1 MSTKKCVVLFS
12 GRGTNLKNLLHH
24 QSELSGKM
32 KYVAA
37 FTNNPNAYG
46 INICNDYNLKVVIS
60 NKDNLESNLTEFLL
74 EFRPD
79 IIILAGYMKIVPD
92 KIVSEYASKIINLH
106 PSLLPKYPGLNTYE
120 KVLKN
125 KDRYHG
131 ATVHFV
137 TKSLDDGPI
146 ILQGKFQ
153 VNKNM
158 NLSDLERLTHKVEYK
173 IFPIVVKWIAED
185 IISIDDKNLKIKDKI
200 IKSPITYIM
209 KNEDL

>member
-1 MSTKKCVVLFS
+1 M
-12 GRGTNLKNLLHH
+12 
-24 QSELSGKM
+24 
-32 KYVAA
+32 
-37 FTNNPNAYG
+37 
-46 INICNDYNLKVVIS
+46 
-60 NKDNLESNLTEFLL
+60 
-74 EFRPD
+74 
-79 IIILAGYMKIVPD
+79 
-92 KIVSEYASKIINLH
+92 
-106 PSLLPKYPGLNTYE
+106 
-120 KVLKN
+120 
-125 KDRYHG
+125 
-131 ATVHFV
+131 HFV